1 MSKVAQLFS
10 DLNVINVGLEFF
22 KQDIQK
28 QHAPVTQVSWQPI
41 AGGNKAVID
50 ALDKLAQPEVADKIE
65 SANEEAVTRIIN
77 SHPVL
82 VGYERAIDVVPGMT
96 KTTILHAG
104 PPVAW
109 EDMNGPMRGA
119 VTGALIFEGLAS
131 NLDEAF
137 RLAGS
142 GEITFSPC
150 HEHDCVGSM
159 AGVTS
164 ASMYMHVV
172 KNQTYGNIAY
182 TNLSEQMAK
191 ILRMGANDE
200 SVVERLIWMREV
212 LGPMLKAAMEIGGP
226 IDLRLMLAQA
236 LHMGDEC
243 HNRNNAGTA
252 LLSQALTPRI
262 LQTDFTIEQKREV
275 FEFIASS
282 DYFSGPTWMAM
293 CKCALDAGHG
303 VENSTIVTTMAR
315 NGVEFGIRMSGMPG
329 FTWFTG
335 PAQKVVGPLFAGYK
349 PEDSG
354 LDIGDSAI
362 TETYGIGGFAMAT
375 APAIVALV
383 GGTVGEAIDYS
394 IQMDEITTDTNPNVT
409 IPLLN
414 FKGISSGIDVRKVL
428 ETGILPIINTA
439 IAHKEPGVG
448 MIGCGITNPPIECF
462 EKALLAFAKKM

>member
-28 QHAPVTQVSWQPI
+28 QQAPVTQVSWQPI

-50 ALDKLAQPEVADKIE
+50 ALDKLAQPEIAAKIE
-65 SANEEAVTRIIN
+65 AANEEAVTRIIN

-212 LGPMLKAAMEIGGP
+212 LGPMLKAAMEFGEP

-252 LLSQALTPRI
+252 LLAQALTPRI
-262 LQTDFTIEQKREV
+262 LQTDFTTEQKREV

-448 MIGCGITNPPIECF
+448 MIGCGITNPPVECF
-462 EKALLAFAKKM
+462 EKALLAFANKM

>member
-28 QHAPVTQVSWQPI
+28 QQAPVTQVSWQPI

-50 ALDKLAQPEVADKIE
+50 ALDKLAQPEIAAKIE
-65 SANEEAVTRIIN
+65 AANEEAVTRIIN

-212 LGPMLKAAMEIGGP
+212 LGPMLKAAMEFGEP

-252 LLSQALTPRI
+252 LLAQALTPRI
-262 LQTDFTIEQKREV
+262 LQTDFTTEQKREV
-275 FEFIASS
+275 FEFISSS

-448 MIGCGITNPPIECF
+448 MIGCGITNPPVECF
-462 EKALLAFAKKM
+462 EKALLAFANKM

>member
-28 QHAPVTQVSWQPI
+28 QQAPVTQVSWQPI

-50 ALDKLAQPEVADKIE
+50 ALDKLAQPEIADKIE
-65 SANEEAVTRIIN
+65 AANEEAVTRIIN

-212 LGPMLKAAMEIGGP
+212 LGPMLKAAMEIGEP

-252 LLSQALTPRI
+252 LLAQALTPRI
-262 LQTDFTIEQKREV
+262 LQTNFTTEQKREV

>member
-28 QHAPVTQVSWQPI
+28 QQAPVTQVSWQPI

-150 HEHDCVGSM
+150 HEHNCVGSM